1 MSPLP
6 STWILRANQL
16 PQPGQQ
22 VLVFAPAAWQ
32 QVTVAAFK
40 LPTTKGSKH
49 MFVAPDPNG
58 VNRYVKGVTHWMPLP
73 EPPAADV

>member
-1 MSPLP
+1 MSAPASP
-6 STWILRANQL
+6 WILRAAQL

-22 VLVFAPAAWQ
+22 VLVYAPAAWQ

-40 LPTTKGSKH
+40 PPATTGSKH

-58 VNRYVKGVTHWMPLP
+58 VNRYIKGVTHWMPLP
-73 EPPAADV
+73 DPPLETL